1 MAWGR
6 QTTTTVLIAVACLA
20 GARAASAQ
28 AATTDATREA
38 NLRAYV
44 ELLRADLR
52 TEKVAIITEMMQFS
66 EDEDAKFWPI
76 YREYDT
82 QLAKIND
89 DRIAGIKEY
98 AVVYDKMTDDIAD
111 RLARTALDLE
121 ARRHALTAQFYDRFK
136 SALSAKTAARFLQVE
151 RQILLILDLQIAS
164 SLPIVQ

>member
-1 MAWGR
+1 MAWVR
-6 QTTTTVLIAVACLA
+6 RTTTTVLMAIACLG

-28 AATTDATREA
+28 ATTADTTREA

-44 ELLRADLR
+44 ELMRSDLR
-52 TEKVAIITEMMQFS
+52 TGKVAIITEMMQFS
-66 EDEDAKFWPI
+66 EDEDASFWPI

-82 QLAKIND
+82 QLARIND

-98 AVVYDKMTDDIAD
+98 AVAYDKMTDDIAD
-111 RLARTALDLE
+111 RLARMALDLE
-121 ARRHALTAQFYDRFK
+121 ARRTALTAQFYDRFK
-136 SALSAKTAARFLQVE
+136 SALSARTAARFLQVE

>member
-1 MAWGR
+1 MAWVR
-6 QTTTTVLIAVACLA
+6 QIATTMSIAVACLA
-20 GARAASAQ
+20 GASTASAQ
-28 AATTDATREA
+28 TTAADATREA
-38 NLRAYV
+38 NLHAYV

-66 EDEDAKFWPI
+66 EDEDARFWPI

-82 QLAKIND
+82 QLARIND
-89 DRIAGIKEY
+89 DRIAAIKDY
-98 AVVYDKMTDDIAD
+98 AAAYDKMTDDIAD
-111 RLARTALDLE
+111 RLARMALDLE
-121 ARRHALTAQFYDRFK
+121 ARRNALTAQFYDRFK

>member
-1 MAWGR
+1 MAWVR
-6 QTTTTVLIAVACLA
+6 QIATTMSIAVACLA
-20 GARAASAQ
+20 GASTASAQ
-28 AATTDATREA
+28 TTAADATREA
-38 NLRAYV
+38 NLHAYV

-66 EDEDAKFWPI
+66 EDEDARFWPI

-82 QLAKIND
+82 QLARIND
-89 DRIAGIKEY
+89 DRIAAIKDY
-98 AVVYDKMTDDIAD
+98 AAAYDKMTDDIAD

-121 ARRHALTAQFYDRFK
+121 ARRHALTTQFYDRFK

>member
-1 MAWGR
+1 MTSVK
-6 QTTTTVLIAVACLA
+6 QTTTTVLIAIACLG

-28 AATTDATREA
+28 ATAADTTREA

-44 ELLRADLR
+44 ELMRSDLR
-52 TEKVAIITEMMQFS
+52 TEKVAIISEMMQFS

-76 YREYDT
+76 YREYET
-82 QLAKIND
+82 QLARIND

-98 AVVYDKMTDDIAD
+98 AAAYEKMTDDIAD
-111 RLARTALDLE
+111 RLARMALDLE

-136 SALSAKTAARFLQVE
+136 SALSARTAARFLQVE
-151 RQILLILDLQIAS
+151 RQILLILDLQIAA